1 MSSDESPLIDRE
13 KVRETTEKM
22 VRDVSGILDSNQ
34 RFILVT
40 EKLQKMSPQLIV
52 EVLRLVLEKATHHD
66 PLYQDF
72 YQNIVDIKRVAKRLG
87 MGKMS
92 EVYTL
97 ARRQSY
103 DEVVRY
109 LQMMPPAK
117 KAGVDEDIEEDAVMK
132 DLSLGVKR
140 SLARTKD
147 QDTLN
152 RLTQEQDPIVI
163 EHLLQNPRVTIKEVV
178 KIASK
183 RPTGEN
189 ILWTI
194 YRNKKWMN
202 HYMVK
207 MSLINNPYT
216 PPSISVSLLH
226 FLMESDLVDVAENT
240 ILHQTVR
247 RAAVQMIK
255 SKRKTDNRT

>member
-1 MSSDESPLIDRE
+1 MSAEDQTALDEE
-13 KVRETTEKM
+13 KVRKTTEKLI
-22 VRDVSGILDSNQ
+22 RDVAGILDANQ
-34 RFILVT
+34 RFILIT
-40 EKLQKMSPQLIV
+40 EKLQKMSPPLLV
-52 EVLRLVLEKATHHD
+52 EVLRMILDRATHHD
-66 PLYQDF
+66 PQYQDF
-72 YQNIVDIKRVAKRLG
+72 FQNIVDIKRLARRVG

-97 ARRQSY
+97 ARRKSY
-103 DEVVRY
+103 EEVIRY

-117 KAGVDEDIEEDAVMK
+117 RVGEEEDIEQDAVMK
-132 DLSLGVKR
+132 DLSLGIKR

-152 RLTQEQDPIVI
+152 RLCQEQDPVVI
-163 EHLLQNPRVTIKEVV
+163 ELLLQNPRITIKEVV

-183 RPTGEN
+183 RPTGEH

-194 YRNKKWMN
+194 YRNKKWSS

-207 MSLINNPYT
+207 MALINNPYT

-226 FLMESDLVDVAENT
+226 FLMENDLVDVAENT
-240 ILHQTVR
+240 ILHSAVR

-255 SKRKTDNRT
+255 SKRKYGNQS